1 MSLEIQRKMEIFNKM
16 IATALNIAVR
26 QVENTLSLLNGGA
39 TIPFISRYRKEA
51 TGGLNE
57 VQIGEIKERY
67 DKLTEIAKRKETI
80 LKTIDEQGKL
90 TTDLKNRIEA
100 CWDATELE
108 DIYLPYKPKRKT
120 RAEAARQKGLEP
132 LATILMMQREN
143 NLMARVRS
151 FIKGEVK
158 DEEDALKG
166 ARDIIAEQVSEDERS
181 RNQLRNQFSRQAII
195 SSKVVKGKEEEAA
208 KYKDYFD
215 FSEPLK
221 RCTSHRLLAIR
232 RGEAEG
238 LLKVSISPDDEECT
252 ERLERSYVRGNNECS
267 QQVKEAV
274 RDAYKRL
281 LKPSIETEFAA
292 LSKEKADEEAIRV
305 FAGNLR
311 QLLLAPPLGQKRVM
325 GIDPGYRTG
334 CKIVCLDAQGNL
346 LHNETIYPHPPKS
359 EHTLSARK
367 LTKLV
372 EQYQVEAIAIG
383 NGTASRETEAFVTNQ
398 RYDRKL
404 QVFVVSEDGAS
415 IYSASKIA
423 REEFPEYD
431 VTVRGAVSI
440 GRRLMDPLAEL
451 VKIDAKSIG
460 VGQYQHDV
468 DQTALKKS
476 LDTTVE
482 SCVNSVG
489 VNLNTAS
496 RHLLTYVSGLGPT
509 LAQNIVD
516 YRAENG
522 AFSSRK
528 ELMKVPRMGAKAFE
542 QCAGFLRIP
551 GAKNP
556 LDNSAVH
563 PESYAVVERI
573 AKDMKCSVEDLI
585 KDKELRSKI
594 DIKKYVTDQVGLPTL
609 TDIMAEL
616 EKPGRDP
623 RQAIKVFEFDKNVKT
638 IDDLKP
644 GMILPGIVTNITN
657 FGCFVDIGIKENG
670 LVHVSQLCRQF
681 VSDPTT
687 VVSIHQHVQVKVMSI
702 DMERKRISMT
712 MILD

>member
-1 MSLEIQRKMEIFNKM
+1 MEIFSKM

-26 QVENTLSLLNGGA
+26 QVENTLSLLEGGA

-51 TGGLNE
+51 TGGLDE
-57 VQIGEIKERY
+57 VQIGEIKERH

-80 LKTIDEQGKL
+80 LKTIEEQGKL
-90 TTDLKNRIEA
+90 TDELKKRIEA

-143 NLMARVRS
+143 NLMARVRT
-151 FIKGEVK
+151 FVKGEVK
-158 DEEDALKG
+158 NEEDALKG

-252 ERLERSYVRGNNECS
+252 ERLVRSYVRGNNECS

-274 RDAYKRL
+274 QDAYKRL

-334 CKIVCLDAQGNL
+334 CKVVCLDAQGNL

-359 EHTLSARK
+359 EHSISARK

-372 EQYQVEAIAIG
+372 EQYQIDAIAIG
-383 NGTASRETEAFVTNQ
+383 NGTASRETEAFVTNL

-451 VKIDAKSIG
+451 VKIEAKSIG

-476 LDTTVE
+476 LDMTVE

-522 AFSSRK
+522 AFASRK

-563 PESYAVVERI
+563 PESYAVVEHI

-585 KDKELRSKI
+585 KNKELRSRI
-594 DIKKYVTDQVGLPTL
+594 DIKKYVSDKVGLPTL

-638 IDDLKP
+638 IDDLKE
-644 GMILPGIVTNITN
+644 GMTLPGIVTNITN
-657 FGCFVDIGIKENG
+657 FGCFVDVGIKENG
-670 LVHVSQLCRQF
+670 LVHVSQLCREF

-687 VVSIHQHVQVKVMSI
+687 VVSIHQHVQVKVASI
-702 DMERKRISMT
+702 DRERKRIGLT